1 MRAVLDAL
9 IRRFIVLG
17 TFRLR
22 WPDGSVSV
30 YQGAPGP
37 EISCAFKDNAVVR
50 QMIVQPS
57 LAIGEGYMQGRIVV
71 EQGDIYGVIDLLLS
85 NACLTDSTQPLLAL
99 QVWRTKLLRRLDQ
112 WNPAPRAKR
121 NVAHHYD
128 LDSQLYRLILDA
140 DMQYSCAYFPTGGET
155 LEAAQMAKKRHIAR
169 KLLLDRPGLRVLDIG
184 SGWGGLAL
192 TLAREYGA
200 QVTGITLSQEQLE
213 VARARAKAEGL
224 DGQVRFELRDY
235 RSMYETFDRIVSVG
249 MFEHVGVGHYGAYFT
264 MLNRCLTPDGVAL
277 LHSIGRL
284 RGPSAT
290 DPWLAKYIFPGGY
303 APALSEVL
311 PRVERSG
318 LLVTDIEVLRLHYA
332 ETLRHWRARFAANR
346 AEIAVLYDEA
356 FCRMFEF
363 YLAGAELAFR
373 RSGQMVWQMQLARS
387 IDAVPLTRRYLVS
400 PEPALHT
407 VPDLLEDT
415 RV

>member
-1 MRAVLDAL
+1 MRAVLDFL

-37 EISCAFKDNAVVR
+37 EIAAGFTDWAVVR
-50 QMIVQPS
+50 KMVLQPS
-57 LAIGEGYMQGRIVV
+57 LAVGEGYMQGQIVL
-71 EQGDIYGVIDLLLS
+71 EDCDIHAVLDLLLS
-85 NACLTDSTQPLLAL
+85 NAYQSGSSQPLLAL

-128 LDSQLYRLILDA
+128 LDARLYRRFLDA
-140 DMQYSCAYFPTGGET
+140 DMQYSCAYFPTGSET
-155 LEAAQMAKKRHIAR
+155 LEQAQIAKKRLIAS

-184 SGWGGLAL
+184 CGWGGLAL
-192 TLAREYGA
+192 TLARDYGA
-200 QVTGITLSQEQLE
+200 QVTGITLSQEQLD
-213 VARARAKAEGL
+213 VARARARDEGL

-235 RSMYETFDRIVSVG
+235 RSMNESFDRIVSVG
-249 MFEHVGVGHYGAYFT
+249 MFEHVGVGHYGSYFAT
-264 MLNRCLTPDGVAL
+264 LNRCLTPDGVAL

-311 PRVERSG
+311 PNVERSG
-318 LLVTDIEVLRLHYA
+318 LLVTDVEILRLHYA

-346 AEIAVLYDEA
+346 GEIAGLYDEA

-387 IDAVPLTRRYLVS
+387 INAIPLSRNYLAS
-400 PEPALHT
+400 PEQTRHNSLGSF
-407 VPDLLEDT
+407 EET